1 MKKIFKLKELIQHIF
16 LKYEES
22 LGLGVL
28 KTQMNHKSICSR
40 EHDLIAG

>member
-1 MKKIFKLKELIQHIF
+1 MKRIFKLTQPIQHINM
-16 LKYEES
+16 KHEAS
-22 LGLGVL
+22 LGVL